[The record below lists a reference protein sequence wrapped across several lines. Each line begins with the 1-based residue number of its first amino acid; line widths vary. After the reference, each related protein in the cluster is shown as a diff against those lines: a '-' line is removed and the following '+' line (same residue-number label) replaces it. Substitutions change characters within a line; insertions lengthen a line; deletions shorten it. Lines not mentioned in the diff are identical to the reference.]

1 MIHTTMTEGD
11 HMDRVEEASM
21 DAIDTE
27 TRQTLTVEE
36 DRRFPTKDRRLKE
49 ILADEVVAVV
59 VVAVELG
66 EEEDPTLAG
75 EAEVVVV
82 VAKESLFDRLKRRI
96 LAGKEKET
104 LPLVMDPEAPRVIC
118 LREIWSFPKK
128 FLREREAFPLRV
140 VPVIFQ

>member
-1 MIHTTMTEGD
+1 
-11 HMDRVEEASM
+11 MDG
-21 DAIDTE
+21 IDTE
-27 TRQTLTVEE
+27 IRQTLTVEE
-36 DRRFPTKDRRLKE
+36 DQRFPTKDRRLKE

-66 EEEDPTLAG
+66 EEEDPTLVG

-96 LAGKEKET
+96 LAGKETET

-118 LREIWSFPKK
+118 LREI
-128 FLREREAFPLRV
+128 
-140 VPVIFQ
+140 